1 MSAEDQRNKDLLNI
15 RPTIAQA
22 KVDDQTSPEERFQNL
37 TLRPIIK
44 LQHSLLIEIFKQ
56 YITRTK
62 TKFSELSD
70 HQRVIFMDKTF
81 NKDTK
86 FKNELKG
93 VIIGQMTVKEY
104 QTYTQNANVFNKR
117 IMNMLGQRMKD
128 SIEELVF

>member
-1 MSAEDQRNKDLLNI
+1 MNTENRRNEDLLNL
-15 RPTIAQA
+15 RPSIPQA
-22 KVDDQTSPEERFQNL
+22 KVDEQTGAEERFQNL

-44 LQHSLLIEIFKQ
+44 LQHPLLIEIFRQ

-70 HQRVIFMDKTF
+70 HQRVIFIDKTF

-93 VIIGQMTVKEY
+93 VIIGQMTVEEY
-104 QTYTQNANVFNKR
+104 QMYAQNTNAFNKR
-117 IMNMLGQRMKD
+117 ITHILAQRIKD
-128 SIEELVF
+128 SITEII

>member
-1 MSAEDQRNKDLLNI
+1 MNVEDQRSKYLLNI
-15 RPTIAQA
+15 RPTIPKA
-22 KVDDQTSPEERFQNL
+22 KVDEQTSPEERFQNL

-56 YITRTK
+56 YIARTK
-62 TKFSELSD
+62 TKFSELSG
-70 HQRVIFMDKTF
+70 HQRVIFIDKTF

-93 VIIGQMTVKEY
+93 IILGQMTVGEY
-104 QTYTQNANVFNKR
+104 RTYTQNANAFNKR
-117 IMNMLGQRMKD
+117 IMNMLAQRMKD

>member
-1 MSAEDQRNKDLLNI
+1 MDNENQRSKDLLNI
-15 RPTIAQA
+15 RPTIPQA
-22 KVDDQTSPEERFQNL
+22 KVNEQTSPEERFQNL

-44 LQHSLLIEIFKQ
+44 LQHPILIEIFKQ

-70 HQRVIFMDKTF
+70 HQRVIFIDKTF

-93 VIIGQMTVKEY
+93 VILGQMTVEEY
-104 QTYTQNANVFNKR
+104 QIYAQNANAFNKR
-117 IMNMLGQRMKD
+117 MTNMLAQRIKD
-128 SIEELVF
+128 SITEL